1 MANFK
6 NSLFAF
12 CLLVLAA
19 GCGGEGQR
27 EVPVAQP
34 ADASHMDIGEHTVHF
49 SALAT
54 DQLSPE
60 IARAYGITRSPD
72 RAMLTVSIIRNA
84 DGDSV
89 PADVSVRTVNL
100 TGQLKNLKDPRR
112 IDEGE
117 AIYYIG
123 ETPIKPPETLV
134 FDLSVKPE
142 GRSQPAELRFK
153 REFH

>member
-1 MANFK
+1 MTNK
-6 NSLFAF
+6 NSLLALTFLA
-12 CLLVLAA
+12 LAA
-19 GCGGEGQR
+19 ACGGGESER
-27 EVPVAQP
+27 DVPVAQP
-34 ADASHMDIGEHTVHF
+34 AEASHTDIGGHTVHF

-60 IARAYGITRSPD
+60 IARAYSITRSPD

-84 DGDSV
+84 DGTSV
-89 PADVSVRTVNL
+89 PAAVSVRTVNL

-123 ETPIKPPETLV
+123 ETTIKPPETLV
-134 FDLSVKPE
+134 FDISVKPE
-142 GRSQPAELRFK
+142 GRTQPAEVRFK